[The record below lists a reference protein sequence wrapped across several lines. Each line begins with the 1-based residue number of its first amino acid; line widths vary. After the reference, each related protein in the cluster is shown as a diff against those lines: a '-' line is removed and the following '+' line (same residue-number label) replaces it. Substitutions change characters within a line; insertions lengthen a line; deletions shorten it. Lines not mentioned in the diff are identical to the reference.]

1 MLDEY
6 NNLNF
11 KHDNREEA
19 LLERSDDQEEP
30 LEVADQ
36 RKEHTEDTL
45 SFLMCGEQEIF
56 SHDSLTDFQLVEVVN
71 AFNLVDPVG
80 LPARNPET
88 S

>member
-6 NNLNF
+6 DNLNF

-36 RKEHTEDTL
+36 RKEHTEGSRGL
-45 SFLMCGEQEIF
+45 KGSGVYSPL
-56 SHDSLTDFQLVEVVN
+56 QLVKGRHGAGVC
-71 AFNLVDPVG
+71 PH
-80 LPARNPET
+80 
-88 S
+88 

>member
-45 SFLMCGEQEIF
+45 SFLMCGEKDIF
-56 SHDSLTDFQLVEVVN
+56 YGDSLTESQLVIAVN
-71 AFNLVDPVG
+71 APTLVDPVVTS
-80 LPARNPET
+80 ARDPEA
-88 S
+88 